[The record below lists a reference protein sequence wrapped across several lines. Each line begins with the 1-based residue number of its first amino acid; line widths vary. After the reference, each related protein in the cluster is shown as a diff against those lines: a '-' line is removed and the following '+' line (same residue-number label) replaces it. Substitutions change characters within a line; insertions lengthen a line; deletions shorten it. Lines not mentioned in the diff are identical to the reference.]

1 MNKSDLTT
9 AESIRARRSIKSFK
23 NDPIPEGVLQEL
35 LSLMQDAPSS
45 WNFQPTRVVMIR
57 SMAQKEA
64 LSAAAWGQ
72 KQILEAPVTFVFS
85 VSIRGW
91 EKHMDEILKTGV
103 SSGAWPQKFADW
115 IRDNAPS
122 FQKGLAEREREY
134 AIKDAMIM
142 ATTLALAAQSKGYS
156 TCYINGWDEAKV
168 KEIIGVEADKNIAIA
183 LVLPVGLSNSEA
195 KHPGRL
201 PAAKTIF
208 TDRLPSPAI

>member
-1 MNKSDLTT
+1 MTKSELTV
-9 AESIRARRSIKSFK
+9 ADSIRARRSMKSFK
-23 NDPIPEGVLQEL
+23 SDPIPEATLQEL

-64 LSAAAWGQ
+64 LAAAAWGQ
-72 KQILEAPVTFVFS
+72 KQILEAPVTFVFA

-91 EKHMDEILKTGV
+91 EKNMSEILKSGV

-115 IRDNAPS
+115 IGENAPG
-122 FQKGLAEREREY
+122 FQKGLGDKEREY
-134 AIKDAMIM
+134 AIKDAIIM

-156 TCYINGWDEAKV
+156 NCYINGWDEVKV
-168 KEIIGVEADKNIAIA
+168 KEIIGAEGDKDIAIA
-183 LVLPVGLSNSEA
+183 LLLPIGLPNSQP

-201 PAAKTIF
+201 PSSKTIF
-208 TDRLPSPAI
+208 TDRISV

>member
-1 MNKSDLTT
+1 MTKSELTV
-9 AESIRARRSIKSFK
+9 ADSIRARRSMKSFK
-23 NDPIPEGVLQEL
+23 SDPIPEATLQEL

-64 LSAAAWGQ
+64 LAAAAWGQ
-72 KQILEAPVTFVFS
+72 KQILEAPVTFVFA

-91 EKHMDEILKTGV
+91 EKNMSEILKSGV

-115 IRDNAPS
+115 IGENAPG
-122 FQKGLAEREREY
+122 FQKGLGDKEREY
-134 AIKDAMIM
+134 AIKDAIIM

-156 TCYINGWDEAKV
+156 NCYINGWDEAKV
-168 KEIIGVEADKNIAIA
+168 KEIIGVEGDKDIAVA
-183 LVLPVGLSNSEA
+183 LLLPIGLPNSQP

-201 PAAKTIF
+201 PSAKTIF
-208 TDRLPSPAI
+208 TDRISV

>member
-1 MNKSDLTT
+1 MTKSELTV
-9 AESIRARRSIKSFK
+9 ADSIRARRSIKSFK

-64 LSAAAWGQ
+64 LAAAAWGQ
-72 KQILEAPVTFVFS
+72 KQILEAPVTFVFA

-91 EKHMDEILKTGV
+91 EKNMGEILKSGV

-115 IRDNAPS
+115 IGENAPG
-122 FQKGLAEREREY
+122 FQKGLGDKEREY
-134 AIKDAMIM
+134 AIKDAIIM

-156 TCYINGWDEAKV
+156 NCYINGWDEVKV
-168 KEIIGVEADKNIAIA
+168 KEIIGAEGDSDIAIA
-183 LVLPVGLSNSEA
+183 LLLPIGIPNSLP

-201 PAAKTIF
+201 PSAKTIF
-208 TDRLPSPAI
+208 TDRISA

>member
-91 EKHMDEILKTGV
+91 EKHIDEILKTGV
-103 SSGAWPQKFADW
+103 SSEAWPQKFADW
-115 IRDNAPS
+115 IRDNAPG
-122 FQKGLAEREREY
+122 FQKGLAERERDR
-134 AIKDAMIM
+134 K
-142 ATTLALAAQSKGYS
+142 S
-156 TCYINGWDEAKV
+156 TR
-168 KEIIGVEADKNIAIA
+168 
-183 LVLPVGLSNSEA
+183 LNSS
-195 KHPGRL
+195 HWITSRM
-201 PAAKTIF
+201 
-208 TDRLPSPAI
+208 PSSA

>member
-1 MNKSDLTT
+1 MTKTELTV
-9 AESIRARRSIKSFK
+9 ADSIRARRSIKSFK

-64 LSAAAWGQ
+64 LAAAAWGQ
-72 KQILEAPVTFVFS
+72 KQILEAPVTFVFA

-91 EKHMDEILKTGV
+91 EKNMGEILKSGV

-115 IRDNAPS
+115 IGENAPG
-122 FQKGLAEREREY
+122 FQKGLGDKEREY
-134 AIKDAMIM
+134 AIKDAIIM

-156 TCYINGWDEAKV
+156 NCYINGWDETKV
-168 KEIIGVEADKNIAIA
+168 KEIIGAEGDNDIAIA
-183 LVLPVGLSNSEA
+183 LLLPMGLPNSLP

-201 PAAKTIF
+201 PSAKTIF
-208 TDRLPSPAI
+208 TDRISS

>member
-1 MNKSDLTT
+1 MTKTELTV
-9 AESIRARRSIKSFK
+9 ADSIRARRSIKSFK

-64 LSAAAWGQ
+64 LAAAAWGQ
-72 KQILEAPVTFVFS
+72 KQILEAPVTFVFA

-91 EKHMDEILKTGV
+91 EKNMGGILKSGV

-115 IRDNAPS
+115 IGENAPG
-122 FQKGLAEREREY
+122 FQKGLGDKEREY
-134 AIKDAMIM
+134 AIKDAIIM

-156 TCYINGWDEAKV
+156 NCYINGWDETKV
-168 KEIIGVEADKNIAIA
+168 KEIIGAEGDNDIAIA
-183 LVLPVGLSNSEA
+183 LLLPIGLPNSVP

-201 PAAKTIF
+201 PSAKTIF
-208 TDRLPSPAI
+208 TDRISS

>member
-1 MNKSDLTT
+1 MTKSELTV
-9 AESIRARRSIKSFK
+9 ADSIRARRSMKSFK
-23 NDPIPEGVLQEL
+23 SDLIPEATLQEL

-64 LSAAAWGQ
+64 LAAAAWGQ
-72 KQILEAPVTFVFS
+72 KQILEAPVTFVFA

-91 EKHMDEILKTGV
+91 EKNMSEILKSGV

-115 IRDNAPS
+115 IGENAPG
-122 FQKGLAEREREY
+122 FQKGLGDKEREY
-134 AIKDAMIM
+134 AIKDAIIM

-156 TCYINGWDEAKV
+156 NCYINGWDEAKV
-168 KEIIGVEADKNIAIA
+168 KEIIGVEGDKDIAIA
-183 LVLPVGLSNSEA
+183 LLLPIGLPNSQP

-201 PAAKTIF
+201 PSAKTIF
-208 TDRLPSPAI
+208 TDRISA

>member
-1 MNKSDLTT
+1 MNKSELTT

-23 NDPIPEGVLQEL
+23 NDPIPDGVLQEL

-45 WNFQPTRVVMIR
+45 WNFQPTRVVLIR

-64 LSAAAWGQ
+64 LAAAAWGQ
-72 KQILEAPVTFVFS
+72 KQILEAPVTFVFA

-91 EKHMDEILKTGV
+91 ETHMGEILKTGV

-115 IRDNAPS
+115 IGENAPG
-122 FQKGLAEREREY
+122 FQKGLGEKEREY

-156 TCYINGWDEAKV
+156 TCYINGWDEIKV
-168 KEIIGVEADKNIAIA
+168 KEIIGVEGDKNIAIA
-183 LVLPVGLSNSEA
+183 LVLPVGIPNAEA

-201 PAAKTIF
+201 PAIKTIF
-208 TDRLPSPAI
+208 TDRLPSPVI

>member
-1 MNKSDLTT
+1 MTKSELTV
-9 AESIRARRSIKSFK
+9 ADSIRARRSMKSFK
-23 NDPIPEGVLQEL
+23 SDPIPEATLQEL

-64 LSAAAWGQ
+64 LAAAAWGQ
-72 KQILEAPVTFVFS
+72 KQILEAPITFVFA

-91 EKHMDEILKTGV
+91 EKNMSEILKSGV

-115 IRDNAPS
+115 IGENAPG
-122 FQKGLAEREREY
+122 FQKGLGDKEREY
-134 AIKDAMIM
+134 AIKDAIIM

-156 TCYINGWDEAKV
+156 NCYINGWDEAKV
-168 KEIIGVEADKNIAIA
+168 KEIIGVEGDKDIAIA
-183 LVLPVGLSNSEA
+183 LLLPIGLPNSQP

-201 PAAKTIF
+201 PSAKTIF
-208 TDRLPSPAI
+208 TDRISV

>member
-1 MNKSDLTT
+1 MTKSELTV
-9 AESIRARRSIKSFK
+9 ADSIRARRSMKSFK
-23 NDPIPEGVLQEL
+23 SDPIPEATLQEL

-64 LSAAAWGQ
+64 LAAAAWGQ
-72 KQILEAPVTFVFS
+72 KQILEAPVTFVFA

-91 EKHMDEILKTGV
+91 EKNMSEILKTGV

-115 IRDNAPS
+115 IGENAPG
-122 FQKGLAEREREY
+122 FQKGLGDKEREY
-134 AIKDAMIM
+134 AIKDAIIM

-156 TCYINGWDEAKV
+156 NCYINGWDEAKV
-168 KEIIGVEADKNIAIA
+168 KEIIGVEGDKDIAIA
-183 LVLPVGLSNSEA
+183 LLLPIGLPNSQP

-201 PAAKTIF
+201 PSAKTIF
-208 TDRLPSPAI
+208 TDRISV

>member
-1 MNKSDLTT
+1 MTKTDLTV
-9 AESIRARRSIKSFK
+9 ADSIRARRSIKSFK

-64 LSAAAWGQ
+64 LAAAAWGQ
-72 KQILEAPVTFVFS
+72 KQILEAPVTFVFA

-91 EKHMDEILKTGV
+91 EKNMGEILKSGV

-115 IRDNAPS
+115 IGENAPG
-122 FQKGLAEREREY
+122 FQKGLGDKEREY
-134 AIKDAMIM
+134 AIKDAIIM

-156 TCYINGWDEAKV
+156 NCYINGWDEAKV
-168 KEIIGVEADKNIAIA
+168 KEIIGAEGDSDIAIA
-183 LVLPVGLSNSEA
+183 LLLPIGLPNSLP

-201 PAAKTIF
+201 PSSKTIF
-208 TDRLPSPAI
+208 TDRISA

>member
-1 MNKSDLTT
+1 MTKSELTV
-9 AESIRARRSIKSFK
+9 ADSIRARRSMKSFK
-23 NDPIPEGVLQEL
+23 SDPIPEATLQEL

-64 LSAAAWGQ
+64 LAAAAWGQ
-72 KQILEAPVTFVFS
+72 KQILEAPVTFVFA

-91 EKHMDEILKTGV
+91 EKNMSEILKSGV

-115 IRDNAPS
+115 IGENAPG
-122 FQKGLAEREREY
+122 FQKGLGDKEREY
-134 AIKDAMIM
+134 AIKDAIIM

-156 TCYINGWDEAKV
+156 NCYINGWDEAKV
-168 KEIIGVEADKNIAIA
+168 KEIVGVEGDKDIAIA
-183 LVLPVGLSNSEA
+183 LLLPIGLPNSQP

-201 PAAKTIF
+201 PSAKTIF
-208 TDRLPSPAI
+208 TDRISA

>member
-1 MNKSDLTT
+1 MTKSELTV
-9 AESIRARRSIKSFK
+9 ADSIRARRSMKSFK
-23 NDPIPEGVLQEL
+23 SDPIPEATLQEL

-64 LSAAAWGQ
+64 LAAAAWGQ
-72 KQILEAPVTFVFS
+72 KQILEAPVTFVFA

-91 EKHMDEILKTGV
+91 EKNMSEILKSGV

-115 IRDNAPS
+115 IGENAPG
-122 FQKGLAEREREY
+122 FQKGLGDKEREY
-134 AIKDAMIM
+134 AIKDAIIM

-156 TCYINGWDEAKV
+156 NCYINGWDEAKV
-168 KEIIGVEADKNIAIA
+168 KEIIGVEGDKDIAIA
-183 LVLPVGLSNSEA
+183 LLLPIGLPNSQP

-201 PAAKTIF
+201 PSAKTIF
-208 TDRLPSPAI
+208 TDRISV

>member
-1 MNKSDLTT
+1 MTKTELTV
-9 AESIRARRSIKSFK
+9 ADSIRARRSIKSFK

-64 LSAAAWGQ
+64 LAAAAWGQ
-72 KQILEAPVTFVFS
+72 KQILEAPVTFVFA

-91 EKHMDEILKTGV
+91 EKNMGEILKLGV
-103 SSGAWPQKFADW
+103 DSGAWPQKFADW
-115 IRDNAPS
+115 IGENAPG
-122 FQKGLAEREREY
+122 FQKGLGNKEREY
-134 AIKDAMIM
+134 AIKDAIIM

-156 TCYINGWDEAKV
+156 NCYINGWDEVKV
-168 KEIIGVEADKNIAIA
+168 KEIIGVEGDSDIAIA
-183 LVLPVGLSNSEA
+183 LLLPIGLPNSLP

-201 PAAKTIF
+201 PSSKTIF
-208 TDRLPSPAI
+208 TDRISA

>member
-1 MNKSDLTT
+1 MNKSELTT

-91 EKHMDEILKTGV
+91 EKHMDEILGTGV

-115 IRDNAPS
+115 IRDNAPG

-156 TCYINGWDEAKV
+156 TCYINGWDESKV
-168 KEIIGVEADKNIAIA
+168 KEIIGVEGDKNMAIA
-183 LVLPVGLSNSEA
+183 LVLPVGLPNSEA

-208 TDRLPSPAI
+208 TDRIPSPAI

>member
-1 MNKSDLTT
+1 MTKSELTV
-9 AESIRARRSIKSFK
+9 ADSIRARRSMKSFK
-23 NDPIPEGVLQEL
+23 SDLIPEATLQEL

-64 LSAAAWGQ
+64 LAAAAWGQ
-72 KQILEAPVTFVFS
+72 KQILEAPVTFVFA

-91 EKHMDEILKTGV
+91 EKNMSEILKSGV

-115 IRDNAPS
+115 IGENAPG
-122 FQKGLAEREREY
+122 FQKGLGDKEREY
-134 AIKDAMIM
+134 AIKDAIIM

-156 TCYINGWDEAKV
+156 NCYINGWDEAKV
-168 KEIIGVEADKNIAIA
+168 KEIIGVDGDKDIAIA
-183 LVLPVGLSNSEA
+183 LLLPIGLPNSQP

-201 PAAKTIF
+201 PSAKTIF
-208 TDRLPSPAI
+208 TDRISA

>member
-1 MNKSDLTT
+1 MTKTELTV
-9 AESIRARRSIKSFK
+9 ADSIRARRSIKSFK

-64 LSAAAWGQ
+64 LAAAAWGQ
-72 KQILEAPVTFVFS
+72 KQILEAPVTFVFA

-91 EKHMDEILKTGV
+91 EKNMGEILKSGV

-115 IRDNAPS
+115 IGENAPG
-122 FQKGLAEREREY
+122 FQKGLGDKEREY
-134 AIKDAMIM
+134 AIKDAIIM

-156 TCYINGWDEAKV
+156 NCYINGWDEAKV
-168 KEIIGVEADKNIAIA
+168 KEIIGAEGDSDIAIA
-183 LVLPVGLSNSEA
+183 LLLPIGIPNSLP

-201 PAAKTIF
+201 PSAKTIF
-208 TDRLPSPAI
+208 TDRISA

>member
-1 MNKSDLTT
+1 MTKSELTV
-9 AESIRARRSIKSFK
+9 ADSIRARRSIKSFK

-64 LSAAAWGQ
+64 LAAAAWGQ
-72 KQILEAPVTFVFS
+72 KQILEAPVTFVFA

-91 EKHMDEILKTGV
+91 EKNMGEILKLGV
-103 SSGAWPQKFADW
+103 DSGAWPQKFADW
-115 IRDNAPS
+115 IGENAPG
-122 FQKGLAEREREY
+122 FQKGLGDKEREY
-134 AIKDAMIM
+134 AIKDAIIM

-156 TCYINGWDEAKV
+156 NCYINGWDEAKV
-168 KEIIGVEADKNIAIA
+168 KEIIGAEGDSDIAIA
-183 LVLPVGLSNSEA
+183 LLLPIGIPNSLP

-201 PAAKTIF
+201 PSAKTIF
-208 TDRLPSPAI
+208 TDRISA

>member
-1 MNKSDLTT
+1 MTKTELTV
-9 AESIRARRSIKSFK
+9 ADSIRARRSIKSFK

-64 LSAAAWGQ
+64 LAAAAWGQ
-72 KQILEAPVTFVFS
+72 KQILEAPVTFVFA

-91 EKHMDEILKTGV
+91 EKNMGEILKSGV

-115 IRDNAPS
+115 IGENAPG
-122 FQKGLAEREREY
+122 FQKGLGDKEREY
-134 AIKDAMIM
+134 AIKDAIIM

-156 TCYINGWDEAKV
+156 NCYINGWDEAKV
-168 KEIIGVEADKNIAIA
+168 KEIIGVNGDNDIAIA
-183 LVLPVGLSNSEA
+183 LLLPIGLPNSLP

-201 PAAKTIF
+201 PSAKTIF
-208 TDRLPSPAI
+208 TDRISA

>member
-1 MNKSDLTT
+1 MTKSELTV
-9 AESIRARRSIKSFK
+9 ADSIRARRSMKSFK
-23 NDPIPEGVLQEL
+23 SDPIPEATLQEL

-64 LSAAAWGQ
+64 LAAAAWGQ
-72 KQILEAPVTFVFS
+72 KQILEAPVTFVFA

-91 EKHMDEILKTGV
+91 EKNMSEILKSGV

-115 IRDNAPS
+115 IGENAPG
-122 FQKGLAEREREY
+122 FQKGLGDKEREY
-134 AIKDAMIM
+134 AIKDAIIM

-156 TCYINGWDEAKV
+156 NCYINGWDETKV
-168 KEIIGVEADKNIAIA
+168 KEIIGVEGDKDIAIA
-183 LVLPVGLSNSEA
+183 LLLPIGLPNSQP

-201 PAAKTIF
+201 PSAKTIF
-208 TDRLPSPAI
+208 TDRISA

>member
-1 MNKSDLTT
+1 MTKSELTV
-9 AESIRARRSIKSFK
+9 ADSIRARRSIKSFK

-64 LSAAAWGQ
+64 LAAAAWGQ
-72 KQILEAPVTFVFS
+72 KQILEAPVTFVFA

-91 EKHMDEILKTGV
+91 EKNMGEILKSGV

-115 IRDNAPS
+115 IGENAPG
-122 FQKGLAEREREY
+122 FQKGLGDKEREY
-134 AIKDAMIM
+134 AIKDAIIM

-156 TCYINGWDEAKV
+156 NCYINGWDEAKV
-168 KEIIGVEADKNIAIA
+168 KEIIGAEGDSDIAIA
-183 LVLPVGLSNSEA
+183 LLLPIGIPNSLP

-201 PAAKTIF
+201 PSAKTIF
-208 TDRLPSPAI
+208 TDRISA

>member
-1 MNKSDLTT
+1 MSKIELTV
-9 AESIRARRSIKSFK
+9 ADSIRARRSMKSFK
-23 NDPIPEGVLQEL
+23 SDPIPEATLQEL

-64 LSAAAWGQ
+64 LAAAAWGQ
-72 KQILEAPVTFVFS
+72 KQILEAPVTFVFA

-91 EKHMDEILKTGV
+91 EKNMSEILKSGV

-115 IRDNAPS
+115 IGENAPG
-122 FQKGLAEREREY
+122 FQKGLGDKEREY
-134 AIKDAMIM
+134 AIKDAIIM

-156 TCYINGWDEAKV
+156 NCYINGWDEAKV
-168 KEIIGVEADKNIAIA
+168 KEIIGVEGDKDIAIA
-183 LVLPVGLSNSEA
+183 LLLPIGLPNSQP

-201 PAAKTIF
+201 PSAKTIF
-208 TDRLPSPAI
+208 TDRISV

>member
-1 MNKSDLTT
+1 MTKTELTV
-9 AESIRARRSIKSFK
+9 ADSIRARRSIKSFK

-64 LSAAAWGQ
+64 LAAAAWGQ
-72 KQILEAPVTFVFS
+72 KQILEAPVTFVFA
-85 VSIRGW
+85 VSMRGW
-91 EKHMDEILKTGV
+91 EKNMGDILKLGV

-115 IRDNAPS
+115 IGENAPG
-122 FQKGLAEREREY
+122 FQKGLGDKEREY
-134 AIKDAMIM
+134 AIKDAIIM

-156 TCYINGWDEAKV
+156 NCYINGWDEAKV
-168 KEIIGVEADKNIAIA
+168 KEIIGAEGDSDIAIA
-183 LVLPVGLSNSEA
+183 LLLPIGLPNSLP

-201 PAAKTIF
+201 PSAKTIF
-208 TDRLPSPAI
+208 TDRISP

>member
-1 MNKSDLTT
+1 MTKSELTV
-9 AESIRARRSIKSFK
+9 ADSIRARRSMKSFK
-23 NDPIPEGVLQEL
+23 SDPIPEATLQEL

-64 LSAAAWGQ
+64 LAAAAWGQ
-72 KQILEAPVTFVFS
+72 KQILEAPVTFVFA

-91 EKHMDEILKTGV
+91 EKNMSEILKSGV

-115 IRDNAPS
+115 IGENAPG
-122 FQKGLAEREREY
+122 FQKGLGDKEREY
-134 AIKDAMIM
+134 AIKDAIIM

-156 TCYINGWDEAKV
+156 NCYINGWDEAKV
-168 KEIIGVEADKNIAIA
+168 KEIIGVEGDKDIAIA
-183 LVLPVGLSNSEA
+183 LLLPIGLPNSQP

-201 PAAKTIF
+201 PSAKTIF
-208 TDRLPSPAI
+208 TDRISA

>member
-1 MNKSDLTT
+1 MTKNELTV
-9 AESIRARRSIKSFK
+9 ADSIRARRSMKSFK
-23 NDPIPEGVLQEL
+23 SDPIPEATLQEL

-64 LSAAAWGQ
+64 LAAAAWGQ
-72 KQILEAPVTFVFS
+72 KQILEAPVTFVFA

-91 EKHMDEILKTGV
+91 EKNMSEILKSGV

-115 IRDNAPS
+115 IGENAPG
-122 FQKGLAEREREY
+122 FQKGLGDKEREY
-134 AIKDAMIM
+134 AIKDAIIM

-156 TCYINGWDEAKV
+156 NCYINGWDEAKV
-168 KEIIGVEADKNIAIA
+168 KEIIGAEGDKDIAIA
-183 LVLPVGLSNSEA
+183 LLLPIGLPNSQP

-201 PAAKTIF
+201 PSSKTIF
-208 TDRLPSPAI
+208 TDRISV

>member
-1 MNKSDLTT
+1 MTKTELTV
-9 AESIRARRSIKSFK
+9 ADSIRARRSIKSFK

-64 LSAAAWGQ
+64 LAAAAWGQ
-72 KQILEAPVTFVFS
+72 KQILEAPVTFVFA

-91 EKHMDEILKTGV
+91 EKNMGEILKSGV

-115 IRDNAPS
+115 IGENAPG
-122 FQKGLAEREREY
+122 FQKGLGDKEREY
-134 AIKDAMIM
+134 AIKDAIIM

-156 TCYINGWDEAKV
+156 NCYINGWDEAKV
-168 KEIIGVEADKNIAIA
+168 KEIIGAEGDSDIAIA
-183 LVLPVGLSNSEA
+183 LLLPIGLPNSLP

-201 PAAKTIF
+201 PSAKTIF
-208 TDRLPSPAI
+208 TDRISS